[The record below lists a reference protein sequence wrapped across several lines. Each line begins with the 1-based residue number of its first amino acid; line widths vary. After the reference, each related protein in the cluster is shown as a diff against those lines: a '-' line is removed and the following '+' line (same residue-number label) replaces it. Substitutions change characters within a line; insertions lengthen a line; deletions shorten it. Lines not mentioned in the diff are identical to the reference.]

1 MAQAG
6 CGSINCDTAEVEEHL
21 TFAEKLV
28 DFPNKEQSLG

>member
-1 MAQAG
+1 MAQAEYS
-6 CGSINCDTAEVEEHL
+6 SINYDTVEVDGHY

>member
-6 CGSINCDTAEVEEHL
+6 YSSINCDTAQVEEHY